1 MVSVDRLTIM
11 RIALEAQL
19 DPRTVKRAIEKG
31 IDSLQSAHSK
41 ARLRAALE
49 KLKVK
54 LPKPASK
61 VAR

>member
-19 DPRTVKRAIEKG
+19 DPRTVMRAIENG
-31 IDSLQSAHSK
+31 IDSLLSDHSK
-41 ARLRAALE
+41 ARLREALK

-54 LPKPASK
+54 LPSK
-61 VAR
+61 KK